1 MKKPGPA
8 FNLFTFPPFHL
19 LDLSTLSAHRPRTRV
34 HRTLLTEAASV
45 TLACVRRFQF
55 RLLSRRN
62 EVRMLLKVLDD
73 LFGDDLSL
81 ESAQCRLDR
90 FVRVNC
96 NKSHF
101 SHHLLSAGSLA
112 YSHESRQPIGQ
123 TIIKLFLGSKI
134 KSNGSA

>member
-1 MKKPGPA
+1 
-8 FNLFTFPPFHL
+8 
-19 LDLSTLSAHRPRTRV
+19 
-34 HRTLLTEAASV
+34 
-45 TLACVRRFQF
+45 
-55 RLLSRRN
+55 
-62 EVRMLLKVLDD
+62 MLLKVLDD

-123 TIIKLFLGSKI
+123 TIIKLFPRSKI
-134 KSNGSA
+134 KSGGPLGSSELYIELNNLV

>member
-1 MKKPGPA
+1 
-8 FNLFTFPPFHL
+8 LLTFPSL
-19 LDLSTLSAHRPRTRV
+19 LLFDLAIMSGHWPRTRV
-34 HRTLLTEAASV
+34 HRTLLTVAASI
-45 TLACVRRFQF
+45 TFACVRRFQF

-73 LFGDDLSL
+73 LFGDDLAL
-81 ESAQCRLDR
+81 EPVQCRLDR

-112 YSHESRQPIGQ
+112 YSFESRQPHRA
-123 TIIKLFLGSKI
+123 
-134 KSNGSA
+134 NNN